1 MTQPEK
7 TTTQQVLDAISVLCE
22 ESKLATRDSI
32 QQLTNLPYTI
42 IDDRIKVLIDDGL
55 IIRVQRGNFILAKQF
70 PPPRIISKTILSNGT
85 VVLDI
90 GDTVLHLT
98 PLETRYLGQLLMG
111 DAFLY
116 TLIGLSSQ
124 FEQIGGNLN
133 HRLRQLEKQKKDTPQ
148 QPSNDKQINL
158 L

>member
-1 MTQPEK
+1 MQPEK

-55 IIRVQRGNFILAKQF
+55 IIRVQRGNFILAEQF
-70 PPPRIISKTILSNGT
+70 APPRTISKTILSNGT

-90 GDTVLHLT
+90 GD
-98 PLETRYLGQLLMG
+98 
-111 DAFLY
+111 
-116 TLIGLSSQ
+116 I
-124 FEQIGGNLN
+124 
-133 HRLRQLEKQKKDTPQ
+133 
-148 QPSNDKQINL
+148 
-158 L
+158 

>member
-1 MTQPEK
+1 MQPEK

-55 IIRVQRGNFILAKQF
+55 IIRVQRGNFILAEQF
-70 PPPRIISKTILSNGT
+70 PSPRVTSKTILSNGMI
-85 VVLDI
+85 VLDI

-98 PLETRYLGQLLMG
+98 PLETRHLGQLLMG

-116 TLIGLSSQ
+116 TLIGISSQ
-124 FEQIGGNLN
+124 LEQISGNLN